1 MPKFLQHPPLFL
13 DVMTRSLILPVLL
26 LLGTVSL
33 FSATTPPPEIKGA
46 SAIVVDANTG
56 EVLLQINA
64 DEKRPVGST
73 QKLLTSLLV
82 AEHGNL
88 DKPVVIQPIDEA
100 TEPTKLQLTPGTSY
114 TRRELLTALLVKSP
128 NDVARALARDYAGSI
143 EEFAIVMNAK
153 AQELGMTSSHF
164 VNPNGL
170 PDPNQYSTARDMAK
184 VARAAHA
191 NPILSPIVTIK
202 YLNFRY
208 TDGRVHLLRNTNETM
223 RDNWFCPGMKTGYT
237 DLAKHCLVCS
247 GSANGKEVIT
257 IILGST
263 KERVFSDSAKLLR
276 WALGIPQDTDSAL
289 QRTVKKYYH
298 KAFPTPTPTPR
309 RHHRH
314 VSSSN
319 DNT

>member
-1 MPKFLQHPPLFL
+1 
-13 DVMTRSLILPVLL
+13 MTRTLILPKLL
-26 LLGTVSL
+26 PLVFLATTSLL
-33 FSATTPPPEIKGA
+33 SATTTPPPVVKGV

-56 EVLLQINA
+56 EVLFERNA

-88 DKPVVIQPIDEA
+88 DKQVIIQPDDEA

-114 TRRELLTALLVKSP
+114 SRRDLLTALLVKSP
-128 NDVARALARDYAGSI
+128 NDVARALGRDYAGSI
-143 EEFAIVMNAK
+143 EEFATVMNAK
-153 AQELGMTSSHF
+153 ARELGMTSSHF

-170 PDPNQYSTARDMAK
+170 PAADQYSTARDMSR

-191 NPILSPIVTIK
+191 NPILAPIVTIK

-208 TDGRVHLLRNTNETM
+208 SDGRIHQLRNTNQTM
-223 RDNWFCPGMKTGYT
+223 RDNWFCTGMKTGYT

-257 IILGST
+257 VILGSS
-263 KERVFSDSAKLLR
+263 KERIFSDSGKLLR
-276 WALGIPQDTDSAL
+276 WALGIPQETGSAVG
-289 QRTVKKYYH
+289 RTVRKYYR
-298 KAFPTPTPTPR
+298 KALPTPTPKR
-309 RHHRH
+309 KHHRH
-314 VSSSN
+314 SSSSSQ
-319 DNT
+319 NT